1 MVAWAAIRTSLL
13 TLALVLATAGSVAT
27 FEPSSLVG
35 AKASEFAMRDMA
47 GSYVSITAMR
57 GKVIVLNFW
66 ATWCPPCKVEMPGLE
81 QLYHDYRAGGLEVIG
96 LSTDSSEAGIRE
108 FLSKTPVNFPILH
121 DRSGRVT
128 KLYGV
133 NSLPTTFLIDRSG
146 TVVELFIGEQDWTSP
161 HMRDRIESL
170 LKRASG
176 APGKP
181 GAVPVFFQKHKSL

>member
-1 MVAWAAIRTSLL
+1 MVVRTAIRIFLL
-13 TLALVLATAGSVAT
+13 TLSLVLATAGSVAS
-27 FEPSSLVG
+27 FGPSSLVG
-35 AKASEFAMRDMA
+35 DKALEFAMRDMS

-66 ATWCPPCKVEMPGLE
+66 ATWCPPCTVEMPGLD
-81 QLYHDYRAGGLEVIG
+81 QLYHDYRADGLEVIG
-96 LSTDSSEAGIRE
+96 VSSDGSEVGIRE
-108 FLSKTPVNFPILH
+108 FLSETPVDFPILH

-146 TVVELFIGEQDWTSP
+146 TVVNLFMGEQDWTSP
-161 HMRDRIESL
+161 RMRDRIESF